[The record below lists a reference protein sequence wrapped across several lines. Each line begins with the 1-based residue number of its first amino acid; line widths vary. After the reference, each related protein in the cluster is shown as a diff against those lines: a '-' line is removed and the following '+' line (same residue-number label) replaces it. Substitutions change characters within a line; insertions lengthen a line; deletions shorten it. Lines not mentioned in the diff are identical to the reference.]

1 MDSPVPKSNIVTEAK
16 RGEGKGGVRQGGC
29 VPPIARKALENAGKA
44 SLQVRLGKG
53 TILAA
58 SRLKRAANADK
69 EEGTREGKG
78 SVIDTEQK
86 ENLAPAAAGDLL
98 SSSRLMMPEARMPPA
113 MPLPEETPL
122 PKTPARQPEKS
133 SAAVTLNDDLDDS
146 LFEAM
151 DTFSLKTPTAPCPV
165 VPRKSSSASK
175 SEISASSPINGTA
188 TLSLFS
194 SASCS
199 SDMSLCSPLPDL
211 VPEDEELLWLEDP
224 RASSNGGTRSELVS
238 NLDGLLKRNVQTPA
252 SPLVKGTNLI
262 RAPPVVGQSLQN
274 TPEKAATC
282 EKKMPISQ
290 SSPNILRNDLKR
302 GELKPAI
309 SGSGRKR
316 VVKSAA
322 ATPSPLAKESN
333 LTRTV
338 QQTSSEGTRMGSSP
352 LAFANSAAS
361 SEAKRTICS
370 PLAPKNSASSEGK
383 RTIGSPLASAVL
395 TPRRGNAASVRPHQ
409 GVPFNVKPTPS
420 PTKSPGGRMVREPL
434 SSRSPLPLVQ
444 GLKVAS
450 APSTPRRH
458 KLLPLKPLNVL
469 DVTVDPS
476 STATLD
482 SPLKPVQFTEV
493 HRVVKKTLPVYT
505 SSSSSMNNTPNS
517 AMAPSKAGL
526 LGKSSSSSRLPLPV
540 SMVAKNA

>member
-1 MDSPVPKSNIVTEAK
+1 MVNRGNTEH
-16 RGEGKGGVRQGGC
+16 
-29 VPPIARKALENAGKA
+29 
-44 SLQVRLGKG
+44 
-53 TILAA
+53 T
-58 SRLKRAANADK
+58 SRL
-69 EEGTREGKG
+69 
-78 SVIDTEQK
+78 
-86 ENLAPAAAGDLL
+86 
-98 SSSRLMMPEARMPPA
+98 
-113 MPLPEETPL
+113 
-122 PKTPARQPEKS
+122 
-133 SAAVTLNDDLDDS
+133 
-146 LFEAM
+146 F
-151 DTFSLKTPTAPCPV
+151 F
-165 VPRKSSSASK
+165 
-175 SEISASSPINGTA
+175 
-188 TLSLFS
+188 
-194 SASCS
+194 
-199 SDMSLCSPLPDL
+199 
-211 VPEDEELLWLEDP
+211 
-224 RASSNGGTRSELVS
+224 
-238 NLDGLLKRNVQTPA
+238 RNVQTPA

-370 PLAPKNSASSEGK
+370 PLASKNSASSEGK

-420 PTKSPGGRMVREPL
+420 PTKSPGMSTFLVIAWLYVCRRKDGPGASL
-434 SSRSPLPLVQ
+434 QSIPSPPGSGPEGCLCPKHPKETQ
-444 GLKVAS
+444 TPAIEAS
-450 APSTPRRH
+450 
-458 KLLPLKPLNVL
+458 
-469 DVTVDPS
+469 
-476 STATLD
+476 
-482 SPLKPVQFTEV
+482 
-493 HRVVKKTLPVYT
+493 
-505 SSSSSMNNTPNS
+505 
-517 AMAPSKAGL
+517 
-526 LGKSSSSSRLPLPV
+526 
-540 SMVAKNA
+540 